1 MRFLS
6 GYRLYPLTLRAGLT
20 GDAGALSS
28 ASKTRAGLVGR
39 RVARPAPSSRQ
50 AHVWA
55 AFIGAGLAA
64 RDMSDQNSSHSRSFI
79 RWLESRLRLSIVG
92 DGASTIFD

>member
-39 RVARPAPSSRQ
+39 SSCSELAPG
-50 AHVWA
+50 AGLA